1 MMKCYV
7 CGGEMEQQQTT
18 FTTKYNG
25 GVYIVHNVPSFVCT
39 KCGETVF
46 DSKTA
51 RRLEEI
57 VNDMKNKASEVSMT
71 TYKAA

>member
-18 FTTKYNG
+18 FTTKHNG
-25 GVYIVHNVPSFVCT
+25 CVYIVHGVPSFVCSQ
-39 KCGETVF
+39 CGETVF

-57 VNDMKNKASEVSMT
+57 VNGMKNEASEVSMT